1 MIEDLLL
8 FLNSLKSGFG
18 VQIDLTFFA
27 TYAPLFWLGLF
38 LLDIVLFIWLL
49 FLRRG
54 QRGLARRFQ
63 EPKENQDWEGV
74 LSDHLEEIRLALDRV
89 DELSHRSEDMEKRQ
103 ERTIQ
108 RVGVVRFNAFPD
120 VGGDQSF
127 AIALLDNHGDGVV
140 VSSLQGRTE
149 NRVYAKPLKRWDST
163 YNLSEEEKQAIA
175 KAYRMG
181 G

>member
-1 MIEDLLL
+1 M
-8 FLNSLKSGFG
+8 
-18 VQIDLTFFA
+18 QIDYAFFQ
-27 TYAPLFWLGLF
+27 TYAPLFWSGLL
-38 LLDIVLFIWLL
+38 LLDLILLIWLL

-54 QRGLARRFQ
+54 QRTLARRFQ
-63 EPKENQDWEGV
+63 EQIEAKEAQDWEGV
-74 LSDHLEEIRLALDRV
+74 LADRLEEIQITTERAKELAD
-89 DELSHRSEDMEKRQ
+89 RSEEVGRRL
-103 ERTIQ
+103 ERSIQ

-140 VSSLQGRTE
+140 ISSLQGRTE

-163 YNLSEEEKQAIA
+163 YALSDEEKQAIA
-175 KAYRMG
+175 KAYRKG

>member
-1 MIEDLLL
+1 MGRDPE
-8 FLNSLKSGFG
+8 GE
-18 VQIDLTFFA
+18 VQIDFAFFE
-27 TYAPLFWLGLF
+27 TYAPFFWFGLL
-38 LLDIVLFIWLL
+38 LLDVVLLIWLL
-49 FLRRG
+49 FLLRG
-54 QRGLARRFQ
+54 QRSLARRFQ
-63 EPKENQDWEGV
+63 ESRVEEWKDL
-74 LSDHLEEIRLALDRV
+74 LSDHLEEIRLTVDRAN
-89 DELSHRSEDMEKRQ
+89 ELLHRSEEVGRRL
-103 ERTIQ
+103 ERTVQ

-140 VSSLQGRTE
+140 ISSLQGRTE

-163 YNLSEEEKQAIA
+163 YALSDEEKQAIA

>member
-1 MIEDLLL
+1 M
-8 FLNSLKSGFG
+8 
-18 VQIDLTFFA
+18 QIDLAFFER
-27 TYAPLFWLGLF
+27 YAPFFWLGLL
-38 LLDIVLFIWLL
+38 LLDLLLFIWLL

-54 QRGLARRFQ
+54 QRALASRFQ
-63 EPKENQDWEGV
+63 ELKGSQEWEKI
-74 LSDHLEEIRLALDRV
+74 LSDHLAEIRLTVDRAN
-89 DELSHRSEDMEKRQ
+89 ELLQRSEEVEKRL
-103 ERTIQ
+103 EHTIQ

-140 VSSLQGRTE
+140 ISSLQGRTE
-149 NRVYAKPLKRWDST
+149 NRVYAKPLKRWDSS
-163 YNLSEEEKQAIA
+163 YNLSDEEKQAIA

>member
-1 MIEDLLL
+1 MWHPTKPKGGLE
-8 FLNSLKSGFG
+8 
-18 VQIDLTFFA
+18 VQIDYAFLA
-27 TYAPLFWLGLF
+27 TYAPLFWLGLL
-38 LLDIVLFIWLL
+38 LLDVVLLIWLL

-54 QRGLARRFQ
+54 QRALARRFQ
-63 EPKENQDWEGV
+63 EQIEAREGQDWERV
-74 LSDHLEEIRLALDRV
+74 LTDSLEEIRVTTERAKELA
-89 DELSHRSEDMEKRQ
+89 HRSEEVGRRL
-103 ERTIQ
+103 ERSIQ

-140 VSSLQGRTE
+140 ISSLQGRTE

-163 YNLSEEEKQAIA
+163 YALSDEEKQAIA
-175 KAYRMG
+175 KAYRRG